1 MYFKDQSVIAESD
14 DEWYLRDECTD
25 TINSSRKWNFTMKNR
40 LKMQRF
46 EQKSLFYSL
55 VSIIHMD
62 LVRNLTIIIFN
73 QVLMQIC
80 TFGKNLHFSFPRC
93 EQFYFH
99 QIWKIWQE
107 IYDEE
112 LSRPPPLGTGRLPNI
127 FWNLSTKPNSWWY

>member
-1 MYFKDQSVIAESD
+1 
-14 DEWYLRDECTD
+14 
-25 TINSSRKWNFTMKNR
+25 MKNR

-55 VSIIHMD
+55 VSIIHMN

-73 QVLMQIC
+73 QVLMQIR
-80 TFGKNLHFSFPRC
+80 TFGENLHLSFPRC
-93 EQFYFH
+93 EQFYFC

-112 LSRPPPLGTGRLPNI
+112 LSRPPPLGIGRLPNI
-127 FWNLSTKPNSWWY
+127 F